1 MQQSE
6 RKYPEAFRHLPP
18 LGWLAEQ
25 PVSFQTRMA
34 MAGRWT
40 IIPRGATLY
49 TIGDAPDAIFGLGE
63 GLLDVSI
70 PIRGDEQVT
79 IYRARPGFWI
89 GDSALLAGTTRSLTV
104 SAAMDS
110 RVFRVPV
117 GAVRRSLVEY
127 PEDWTCF
134 FRLNHANATLA
145 VRILAEVLSLTPRA
159 RFARMVLRLATP
171 DGSVRATQDDL
182 GRMAGMS
189 RAAFRR
195 AFKSL
200 IEAGAVRIEYGG
212 LRIIDRAALQ
222 HAAEES

>member
-1 MQQSE
+1 MQQSKQ
-6 RKYPEAFRHLPP
+6 KYPDVLRPGPAT
-18 LGWLAEQ
+18 GWLAEQ
-25 PVSFQTRMA
+25 PRAFQTRMG

-40 IIPRGATLY
+40 TLLRGEILY
-49 TIGDAPDAIFGLGE
+49 TIGDAPNAIFGLGE

-70 PIRGDEQVT
+70 PITGDEEVT

-89 GDSALLAGTTRSLTV
+89 GDSALLAETARSITV
-104 SAAMDS
+104 SAAADS
-110 RVFRVPV
+110 RVFRIPI
-117 GAVRRSLVEY
+117 GAVRRSLAEH

-159 RFARMVLRLATP
+159 RFARMLLRLATP
-171 DGSVRATQDDL
+171 DGLVRATQDDL

-195 AFKSL
+195 AFKAL
-200 IEAGAVRIEYGG
+200 IETDAVRTEYGG
-212 LRIIDRAALQ
+212 LRIINRAALE
-222 HAAEES
+222 HAAQEV